1 MQKAKP
7 HYKLADIKEL
17 INDGDYIITRT
28 AVENARNDFN
38 IKSTDIQLYIN
49 QLDNTHFY
57 KSMTCDSN
65 NKIWQDVY
73 HLPIKHNAD
82 AYIKLQISLDNKSV
96 IIQFK
101 RK

>member
-7 HYKLADIKEL
+7 HYKLVDIKKL
-17 INDGDYIITRT
+17 IQNGEYKITHT
-28 AVENARNDFN
+28 AIQNARNDFN
-38 IKSTDIQLYIN
+38 IKSTDIPSYID

-73 HLPIKHNAD
+73 HLPIKFNAE